1 MSESI
6 AARVDDSTA
15 RWLEEVAEQEDTTI
29 SKLVA
34 TILEQHSRDVG
45 DDEPDSTE
53 VRFSQLEEQIMELQ
67 QDIQTLTHHSKFVEY
82 RIYRLGK
89 LSRDLSWTDNELSYP
104 RLPNSDEGNVYP
116 DDNSSS
122 DDYDA
127 DLTIEGVTIDDL
139 TG

>member
-15 RWLEEVAEQEDTTI
+15 RWLKEVAEQEDTTI

-34 TILEQHSRDVG
+34 TILEQHSRDVD

-53 VRFSQLEEQIMELQ
+53 VRFNQLEERIVQLE
-67 QDIQTLTHHSKFVEY
+67 QDIQTLVHHSEFVEY

-89 LSRDLSWTDNELSYP
+89 LSRDISWNDDELPYP
-104 RLPNSDEGNVYP
+104 RLPNNDEGNVYP
-116 DDNSSS
+116 DDSNNS
-122 DDYDA
+122 DDYDP
-127 DLTIEGVTIDDL
+127 DMIIEDVAIDDL

>member
-45 DDEPDSTE
+45 DDEPNSTE
-53 VRFSQLEEQIMELQ
+53 VRFNQLEERIMELE
-67 QDIQTLTHHSKFVEY
+67 QDIQLLARHSEFAEF

-89 LSRDLSWTDNELSYP
+89 LSHDISWNDNELSCP
-104 RLPNSDEGNVYP
+104 RLPNRDEGNVYP
-116 DDNSSS
+116 DDSDNS

-127 DLTIEGVTIDDL
+127 DLTIENVTIDDL

>member
-34 TILEQHSRDVG
+34 TILEQHSRDV

-53 VRFSQLEEQIMELQ
+53 MKFNQLEERIMELE
-67 QDIQTLTHHSKFVEY
+67 QDISLLVNHAESLEQMLAENSANTNSLEVVGNELEFPKLPRNSDGNEY
-82 RIYRLGK
+82 DTTEFKERSPTIDPTYRL
-89 LSRDLSWTDNELSYP
+89 
-104 RLPNSDEGNVYP
+104 
-116 DDNSSS
+116 
-122 DDYDA
+122 
-127 DLTIEGVTIDDL
+127 
-139 TG
+139 